1 MLRPRYLW
9 HLGLDSQ
16 VPSIKAHA
24 SYMWQ
29 IGLFCSMGYGI
40 FGDQAKNSYLL
51 HRQVETF
58 TTEPPGKAYFDF

>member
-16 VPSIKAHA
+16 ALSIKAHTP
-24 SYMWQ
+24 YMQ
-29 IGLFCSMGYGI
+29 TGLFCSRGYGI

-51 HRQVETF
+51 HWQVDTF